1 MIFFC
6 LFVCI
11 FSFQQA
17 SASRD
22 NVPLEDKSKSSLFKL
37 QLSKEALVHG
47 EGREEQEDSLTEEDL
62 KIIAKEQMETAA
74 SDTGTI
80 ARETKL

>member
-1 MIFFC
+1 M
-6 LFVCI
+6 
-11 FSFQQA
+11 
-17 SASRD
+17 
-22 NVPLEDKSKSSLFKL
+22 FKL